1 MSSVKRISAVA
12 AASVLCA
19 GVSLTAASAQAA
31 SSYNIMF
38 IGSKIPAGVGS
49 VFVDNK
55 STPLDSES
63 GCVSNVRPGED
74 RNTGKAI
81 FNRTDGR
88 WGPDA
93 FLSLHGDS
101 QCQDKGFNEGKE
113 FRLYLSSSNI
123 STKNWWVSLCGV
135 LPNLPCQGQ

>member
-38 IGSKIPAGVGS
+38 VGSKIPAGVGS

-101 QCQDKGFNEGKE
+101 Q